1 MLPPSERLPN
11 YLDSLGGYKNINN
24 INNINNYN
32 NINNNIN
39 NNRVQHDDSKSI
51 DSIS

>member
-24 INNINNYN
+24 TK
-32 NINNNIN
+32 
-39 NNRVQHDDSKSI
+39 VQHDDSKSI
-51 DSIS
+51 NSIS